1 MPFAATWVSLEIVT
15 LSRSVRGQTL
25 YDVTYM
31 WNLKYATNELN
42 ETETYSQTQKANFHG
57 YQQGKGV
64 GEQQAR
70 SLRLV
75 DTNSC
80 I

>member
-1 MPFAATWVSLEIVT
+1 MTFAATWVSLEIVT

-42 ETETYSQTQKANFHG
+42 ETETYSQT
-57 YQQGKGV
+57 
-64 GEQQAR
+64 
-70 SLRLV
+70 
-75 DTNSC
+75 
-80 I
+80 